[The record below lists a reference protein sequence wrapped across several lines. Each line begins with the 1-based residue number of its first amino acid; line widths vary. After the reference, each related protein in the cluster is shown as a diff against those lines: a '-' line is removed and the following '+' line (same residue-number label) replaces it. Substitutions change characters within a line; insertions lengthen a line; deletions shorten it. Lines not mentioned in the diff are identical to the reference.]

1 MVQGSFRVV
10 VFDLGGVI
18 LESPFDVIAEYER
31 QHGVAPGSL
40 SRAAAYSVRDD
51 GPWQRL
57 ERGEMDLASFCDEFD
72 RFLCDAGC
80 AVPSGPLMAAIAER
94 LAVRAEMLDAVRRL
108 RARYTVAALTN
119 IWHSEDA
126 LATTLDTLRAEF
138 DVFVESWRLGVRKPE
153 PAIYRRTCELAGV
166 TPEQAVFVDDIGAN
180 LKPARALGMH
190 TIKFDSV
197 EQTLGALADALGE
210 DLLAT

>member
-1 MVQGSFRVV
+1 MAQQGFRAVI
-10 VFDLGGVI
+10 FDLGGVI
-18 LESPFDVIAEYER
+18 LESPFAVLAEYEQR
-31 QHGVAPGSL
+31 HGVAPGSL

-57 ERGEMDLASFCDEFD
+57 ERGEVDLDSFCEEFD
-72 RFLCDAGC
+72 RFLAAAGC
-80 AVPSGPLMAAIAER
+80 AVPSAPLMAAIAQR
-94 LAVRAEMLDAVRRL
+94 LAVRAEMLETVRRL
-108 RARYTVAALTN
+108 RGRYTVAALTN

-126 LATTLDTLRAEF
+126 LGATLDALRAEF

-153 PAIYRRTCELAGV
+153 PAIYERTCELAGIA
-166 TPEQAVFVDDIGAN
+166 PEQAVFVDDIGAN

-197 EQTLGALADALGE
+197 EQVLSDLADALGE
-210 DLLAT
+210 DLG